1 MSALSGER
9 IDQHAMRDLERA
21 ETLSLNTDRA
31 DAAAPTPIGTLP
43 PAATLLPDDPGGS
56 SPSAA
61 GPPLGSWDRYELLD
75 HLGQGGM
82 GSVYRAR
89 DRLLGRTVAIKFLLG
104 PDPNLALRFLRE
116 ARAQALVDH
125 PNVCRVYEVGEVQGK
140 AYIVLQLIA
149 GEPLHR
155 AAAQMSLDHKVAVM
169 RDVALAIHETHR
181 LGIVHR
187 DLKPANIMVERT
199 GDGRWFPVV
208 MDFGLAREIT
218 VGSGITESGTLLG
231 TPAYMSPEQARGE
244 IHAVDRRSDV
254 YSLGATLYELLTG
267 RPPFSSPSLAQ
278 LLAQVIH
285 DDPGAPRGLV
295 PSLPVDLETIAVKCL
310 AKDPTQRYASA
321 RALADD
327 LGRYLDGEPIL
338 GRRLPLGQRLRLR
351 ARRHRALVVLGAWSL
366 AICIA
371 VGAFAV
377 RGWITSRRERERAAQ
392 GAELAERLGREATE
406 IESYLR
412 EAYQWPLHDTRDD
425 RKRVRDRMDAIAATH
440 HDLGHLGDAVVHDAL
455 GRGHL
460 ALHEWREAA
469 DELGRA
475 EAAGRDTPE
484 LHAARGRALGELYRR
499 ALEEARPR
507 DDGKPADAAWLARHQ
522 QELAQQELAQQ
533 ELAQQYLTPALAE
546 LARSRASGPAAGLL
560 EARIALYRR
569 DFAAAE
575 QQALEVAA
583 HSPGLSDARQ
593 LAGDASYTA
602 GVEALDHGDYDTA
615 RSRLERAVKLY
626 ADASDIARSDASMYD
641 AAAQAWLHLAQLDV
655 RLKHLPGESLT
666 HALDLIDH
674 QALRADPDDAV
685 AYTVKTQALLHWSRT
700 ESLTRLEEQRQLLER
715 IAESATRAAEL
726 DPRDAHTWDTL
737 GNAHL
742 YRGLYEISRGES
754 AEPWLNR
761 ALGEIG
767 KALAIQPDDLAANN
781 DLGVVHRRLGIYFSW
796 TGRDPIPEYQA
807 ALRSYER
814 VMKIDPQN
822 ARACSNQVDLQ
833 VGIADY
839 DNKIGVDPRSA
850 LADARR
856 MGERCLASAPK
867 SYFLLDNLAQVDLAV
882 AYDLVQT
889 GGDPTMALAS
899 ARGYL
904 DRAENVQIDTTTIWY
919 HRLIAATLEAM
930 FWLRE
935 GADPTRAIATGRAA
949 LDEALRRFPRSVG
962 SHVEAARLDLV
973 EAAWVAHTPGEKMP
987 ILTRALANAEKAIAD
1002 RDPSGMAA
1010 LTAAKVCLQI
1020 ATAQPTRAVIQR
1032 GIDYLA
1038 EAQRHN
1044 PRFAEA
1050 PTIRAAL
1057 ERLGSSVRL

>member
-1 MSALSGER
+1 M
-9 IDQHAMRDLERA
+9 
-21 ETLSLNTDRA
+21 
-31 DAAAPTPIGTLP
+31 
-43 PAATLLPDDPGGS
+43 
-56 SPSAA
+56 
-61 GPPLGSWDRYELLD
+61 
-75 HLGQGGM
+75 
-82 GSVYRAR
+82 
-89 DRLLGRTVAIKFLLG
+89 
-104 PDPNLALRFLRE
+104 
-116 ARAQALVDH
+116 
-125 PNVCRVYEVGEVQGK
+125 
-140 AYIVLQLIA
+140 
-149 GEPLHR
+149 
-155 AAAQMSLDHKVAVM
+155 
-169 RDVALAIHETHR
+169 
-181 LGIVHR
+181 
-187 DLKPANIMVERT
+187 
-199 GDGRWFPVV
+199 
-208 MDFGLAREIT
+208 
-218 VGSGITESGTLLG
+218 
-231 TPAYMSPEQARGE
+231 
-244 IHAVDRRSDV
+244 
-254 YSLGATLYELLTG
+254 
-267 RPPFSSPSLAQ
+267 
-278 LLAQVIH
+278 
-285 DDPGAPRGLV
+285 
-295 PSLPVDLETIAVKCL
+295 
-310 AKDPTQRYASA
+310 
-321 RALADD
+321 
-327 LGRYLDGEPIL
+327 
-338 GRRLPLGQRLRLR
+338 
-351 ARRHRALVVLGAWSL
+351 
-366 AICIA
+366 
-371 VGAFAV
+371 
-377 RGWITSRRERERAAQ
+377 
-392 GAELAERLGREATE
+392 
-406 IESYLR
+406 
-412 EAYQWPLHDTRDD
+412 
-425 RKRVRDRMDAIAATH
+425 
-440 HDLGHLGDAVVHDAL
+440 
-455 GRGHL
+455 
-460 ALHEWREAA
+460 
-469 DELGRA
+469 
-475 EAAGRDTPE
+475 
-484 LHAARGRALGELYRR
+484 
-499 ALEEARPR
+499 
-507 DDGKPADAAWLARHQ
+507 
-522 QELAQQELAQQ
+522 
-533 ELAQQYLTPALAE
+533 
-546 LARSRASGPAAGLL
+546 
-560 EARIALYRR
+560 
-569 DFAAAE
+569 
-575 QQALEVAA
+575 
-583 HSPGLSDARQ
+583 
-593 LAGDASYTA
+593 
-602 GVEALDHGDYDTA
+602 
-615 RSRLERAVKLY
+615 
-626 ADASDIARSDASMYD
+626 
-641 AAAQAWLHLAQLDV
+641 
-655 RLKHLPGESLT
+655 
-666 HALDLIDH
+666 
-674 QALRADPDDAV
+674 
-685 AYTVKTQALLHWSRT
+685 
-700 ESLTRLEEQRQLLER
+700 
-715 IAESATRAAEL
+715 
-726 DPRDAHTWDTL
+726 
-737 GNAHL
+737 
-742 YRGLYEISRGES
+742 
-754 AEPWLNR
+754 NR